1 MKTLWTFERS
11 ESIHPLNAAKP
22 RTSLT
27 KFEGD
32 SIQHSIFENRKQ
44 HVASASVLL
53 RNVCIT
59 SWTTISS
66 SLSSSSIWILMM
78 IESRVIEALFRST
91 LSLNQGSSSCR
102 RPPNLIS
109 RLIGEE
115 GGAIKFGKK
124 LIHDWRRRWQTNPI
138 LKISDWIGL
147 PWVDTLDCIG
157 APASLSPEHL
167 NWKRSWEQL
176 YLVNLTMG
184 GYSCCIH
191 PLKTS
196 NHA

>member
-11 ESIHPLNAAKP
+11 ESIHPLNAARP
-22 RTSLT
+22 RTGLT
-27 KFEGD
+27 KFECD

-147 PWVDTLDCIG
+147 PAAMSAVWLPCEPGT
-157 APASLSPEHL
+157 APITRD
-167 NWKRSWEQL
+167 WRSSR
-176 YLVNLTMG
+176 G
-184 GYSCCIH
+184 GYSSCIH
-191 PLKTS
+191 PLQDYQCGAAAS
-196 NHA
+196 FFFN

>member
-22 RTSLT
+22 RTGLT

-124 LIHDWRRRWQTNPI
+124 VGPWLEKKVADQSNPENLRLDW
-138 LKISDWIGL
+138 S
-147 PWVDTLDCIG
+147 
-157 APASLSPEHL
+157 A
-167 NWKRSWEQL
+167 
-176 YLVNLTMG
+176 MG
-184 GYSCCIH
+184 GYTGLYWPS
-191 PLKTS
+191 TFFS
-196 NHA
+196 NHGGEGGAPPQGRQTGLMEMLHGWIQRL